1 MDKWVLLIISL
12 PTQSAT
18 PRMRIWR
25 ALKACGAEVLRDGAY
40 LLPQSAVSEQ
50 ALREQAQEV
59 EAAGGTAYLIPFVSN
74 AEDTL
79 MYRALFDRSEDYAQL
94 LEKTNELRNSLATLA
109 ETEARRQLAQLHR
122 DFDVLVV
129 TDHFSGSAKQ
139 QAQQALAETDASLLA
154 TFSPGEPQAVTK
166 EISRLNRDD
175 YQDRAWATRAHPW
188 VDRLASAWMIRR
200 FIDHKANIIWFK
212 DPLHCPSHAL
222 GFDFDGAIFTHVGAR
237 VTFEVLVASFGFAED
252 KALVRLGLLVHY
264 LDVGG
269 VPVAEARGLEMILT
283 GMRQRADDDD
293 AMLAE
298 AEKAFDD
305 LYAAYQNIPETGDQN
320 RVSKTTRQ

>member
-1 MDKWVLLIISL
+1 MNKWLLLVISL

-40 LLPQSAVSEQ
+40 LLPQSAASER

-59 EAAGGTAYLIPFVSN
+59 EAAGGIAYLIPFMSN
-74 AEDTL
+74 AEETPT
-79 MYRALFDRSEDYAQL
+79 YRALFDRSENYAQF
-94 LEKTNELRNSLATLA
+94 LEKTDELRNAMARLA

-122 DFDVLVV
+122 DFEALVA
-129 TDHFSGSAKQ
+129 TDHFPGLAKE
-139 QAQQALAETDASLLA
+139 QAQQALAETAA
-154 TFSPGEPQAVTK
+154 TLSTVLSPGEPQAVMK
-166 EISRLNRDD
+166 EIARLNRDD
-175 YQDRAWATRAHPW
+175 YQGRVWATRARPW
-188 VDRLASAWMIRR
+188 VDRLASAWLIRR
-200 FIDHKANIIWFK
+200 FIDHKARIIWLK
-212 DPLHCPSHAL
+212 EPSYSPPHAL
-222 GFDFDGAIFTHVGAR
+222 GFDFDGATFTHVGAR
-237 VTFEVLVASFGFAED
+237 VTFEVLAASFGLTDD

-283 GMRQRADDDD
+283 GMRQFSTDDE

-298 AEKAFDD
+298 AEKAFDA
-305 LYAAYQNIPETGDQN
+305 LYAAYQNG
-320 RVSKTTRQ
+320 S